1 MSPDDLRAIQRVV
14 RDELQRERLD
24 IVAESKRHVTDSNL
38 DAEAARGAAIAHERT
53 VMRAH
58 VRSEL
63 EPLRRRIAHWTRNPW
78 VDLGIRI
85 LATAAATYAAISAA
99 K

>member
-24 IVAESKRHVTDSNL
+24 IVAEAKRLATDSDL
-38 DAEAARGAAIAHERT
+38 DAAAAHGAAIVHERT

>member
-1 MSPDDLRAIQRVV
+1 MTPDDLRAIQRIV

-24 IVAESKRHVTDSNL
+24 IVAEAKRHATGSDL
-38 DAEAARGAAIAHERT
+38 AAEAAHGAAIAHERT

-63 EPLRRRIAHWTRNPW
+63 EPLRRRVAHWTRNPW
-78 VDLGIRI
+78 VDLVIRI
-85 LATAAATYAAISAA
+85 LATVAATYAAISAA

>member
-1 MSPDDLRAIQRVV
+1 MTSDDLREIRRIF

-24 IVAESKRHVTDSNL
+24 IVAEAKRHATDSNL
-38 DAEAARGAAIAHERT
+38 DAEAAHGAAISHERT

-58 VRSEL
+58 VKSEI
-63 EPLRRRIAHWTRNPW
+63 EPLRRRVAHWTRNPW